1 MKTSLRT
8 AFLLSVLVFAL
19 ASAASA
25 QPAGYKAI
33 DKTDAG
39 AGLAAD
45 FAVKEQSKRTKTT
58 INFNEIVTAKD
69 QEPGMMSRNFWLC
82 MKVNTAVSKPY
93 SVQAVVTVD
102 EYSNMKLASWA
113 PGACSEA
120 ATEGFKL
127 VDKVDAGVGLAADFA
142 VKEQLGRTKSKITPA
157 TVIKAEDQ
165 MPKLGARNFRLC
177 LSTTINGRP
186 TTVQTLVNV
195 DQYSN
200 HKLVSWT
207 ETKCGEAGGGDFKP
221 VEAGFTAG
229 ADLAADFALKEHTST
244 TGIVHKLVE
253 ILKREERGMFAVT
266 YRICMNVR
274 EDGRTQ
280 TIQAVVSRDQYS
292 NHKLVSWEH
301 STCTK

>member
-8 AFLLSVLVFAL
+8 AFLLSVFTAIFAL
-19 ASAASA
+19 AVSA
-25 QPAGYKAI
+25 QPAGYKPI

-45 FAVKEQSKRTKTT
+45 FAVKQQAKNTKTT
-58 INFNEIVTAKD
+58 ITLNEIVSAKD

-82 MKVNTAVSKPY
+82 MKVNTVNKPI

-113 PGACSEA
+113 PGVCSETGDVYKMVENGDGGA
-120 ATEGFKL
+120 
-127 VDKVDAGVGLAADFA
+127 GLAADFA
-142 VKEQLGRTKSKITPA
+142 VKAQAKKAKTVITPA
-157 TVIKAEDQ
+157 TIVKAEDQ
-165 MPKLGARNFRLC
+165 EPALGYRNFRLC
-177 LSTTINGRP
+177 LKTTVNSRP
-186 TTVQTLVNV
+186 VTVQTLVNV

-200 HKLVSWT
+200 HKLVSWA
-207 ETKCGEAGGGDFKP
+207 ESKCGEPDGSEFKP

-229 ADLAADFALKEHTST
+229 ADLAADFALKEHTSS

-280 TIQAVVSRDQYS
+280 TIQAIVSRDQYS
-292 NHKLVSWEH
+292 NHKLVSWAH

>member
-1 MKTSLRT
+1 MKTKLQT
-8 AFLLSVLVFAL
+8 AFLLSVFTAIFAL
-19 ASAASA
+19 TVSA
-25 QPAGYKAI
+25 QPAGYKPI

-45 FAVKEQSKRTKTT
+45 FAVKEQSKRTKTAIT
-58 INFNEIVTAKD
+58 LNEIVSARD
-69 QEPGMMSRNFWLC
+69 QEPGRMSRNFWLC
-82 MKVNTAVSKPY
+82 MKVNSVSRPL

-113 PGACSEA
+113 QGACTETASEGYKMVENGDGGA
-120 ATEGFKL
+120 
-127 VDKVDAGVGLAADFA
+127 GLAADFA
-142 VKEQLGRTKSKITPA
+142 VKDQAKKTKSVITPA
-157 TVIKAEDQ
+157 TIVKAEDQ
-165 MPKLGARNFRLC
+165 EPGIGYRNFRLC
-177 LSTTINGRP
+177 LKTTVNGRP

-200 HKLVSWT
+200 HKLVSWA
-207 ETKCGEAGGGDFKP
+207 ESKCGEPTGAEFKP

-229 ADLAADFALKEHTST
+229 ADLAADFAIKEHTST
-244 TGIVHKLVE
+244 TGIAHKLVE

-266 YRICMNVR
+266 YRLCMNVR